1 MINQDGGGV
10 GPSYCKLLVNNIIY
24 FIFYQ
29 QVRSATVRLAK
40 IHHQV
45 FISLIMEIGFGITLD
60 TIKMLDARR
69 RGATTEAYE

>member
-1 MINQDGGGV
+1 MINQDWGGV
-10 GPSYCKLLVNNIIY
+10 GPSYCELFDNNIIY

-29 QVRSATVRLAK
+29 QVRSAK